1 MEHDL
6 CLAQNHAYQLACI
19 LMTPVTLFRTD
30 CGYSALPS
38 VELDDDEV
46 DAIAEYDPFDGRPA
60 H

>member
-1 MEHDL
+1 MAADL
-6 CLAQNHAYQLACI
+6 SLAQNHAYQLACV

-30 CGYSALPS
+30 YGYGAVPS
-38 VELDDDEV
+38 SELADDEV